1 MENIGNTNTMS
12 PDYVPEDLKVP
23 YDVLELPSQ
32 GLLYPN
38 KKSTVKVEYLT
49 AMDETILTSP
59 NLSQNGKFLSVL
71 LDRKVKDL
79 GFPTEE
85 LLEGDRLAILIWLRA
100 TGYGEIYQQQVYDAK
115 TNDFVVADIN
125 LNELKQKKLEITPDE
140 NGEFE
145 YRLPNK
151 GYLVKFKFTTGKDEE
166 TIDNIDEERQKRYG
180 SDVSERVMIKLEQ
193 QVTEI
198 NGERDKLNISNILKR
213 LPILDARHLRKYI
226 TDNEP
231 GMDLSVKASIPGG
244 ESVDTFLRFTR
255 DFFWP
260 EL

>member
-1 MENIGNTNTMS
+1 MESTNTMTPNS
-12 PDYVPEDLKVP
+12 MPDELRVP

-38 KKSTVKVEYLT
+38 KKSSVKVEYLT

-59 NLSQNGKFLSVL
+59 NLSQNGKFLTVL

-79 GFPTEE
+79 GFPTED

-100 TGYGEIYQQQVYDAK
+100 TGYGEMYNQQVFDSK
-115 TNDFVVADIN
+115 STDFVDAEIN
-125 LNELKQKKLEITPDE
+125 LNDLKQKKLTLTPDE

-145 YRLPNK
+145 FRLPNK
-151 GYLVKFKFTTGKDEE
+151 GLLVKFKFTTGKDEE
-166 TIDNIDEERQKRYG
+166 SIDTIDEDRQKRYG
-180 SDVSERVMIKLEQ
+180 SEVSERVMIKLEQ

-198 NGERDKLNISNILKR
+198 EGERDPLKISNILKR
-213 LPILDARHLRKYI
+213 LPILDARHLRKFI
-226 TDNEP
+226 SENEP
-231 GMDLSVKASIPGG
+231 GMNLSVKASIPGG

>member
-1 MENIGNTNTMS
+1 MENIDNTNTMT
-12 PDYVPEDLKVP
+12 PNYVPEDLKVP

-38 KKSTVKVEYLT
+38 KKSSLKVEYLT

-71 LDRKVKDL
+71 IDRKIKDL
-79 GFPTEE
+79 GFPTED
-85 LLEGDRLAILIWLRA
+85 LLEGDKLAILIWLRA
-100 TGYGEIYQQQVYDAK
+100 TGYGETYSQQVYDK
-115 TNDFVVADIN
+115 STNSFVVGEIN
-125 LNELKQKKLEITPDE
+125 LTELKQKKLVITPDE

-166 TIDNIDEERQKRYG
+166 AIDTIDEDRQKRYG
-180 SDVSERVMIKLEQ
+180 SDVSERLMIKLEQ

-198 NGERDKLNISNILKR
+198 NGERDKLKISNTLKR

-226 TDNEP
+226 SENEP
-231 GMDLSVKASIPGG
+231 GMDLNVKALIPGG
-244 ESVDTFLRFTR
+244 ESIDTFLRFTS

>member
-1 MENIGNTNTMS
+1 MENIDNTNTMS
-12 PDYVPEDLKVP
+12 PNYVPEDLKVP

-38 KKSTVKVEYLT
+38 KKSSVKVEYLT

-71 LDRKVKDL
+71 LERKIKDL
-79 GFPTEE
+79 GFPTED
-85 LLEGDRLAILIWLRA
+85 LLEGDRLSILIWLRA
-100 TGYGEIYQQQVYDAK
+100 TGYGEIYSQQVFDESV
-115 TNDFVVADIN
+115 NDIVIGEIN
-125 LNELKQKKLEITPDE
+125 LVELKQKKLEISPDD

-145 YRLPNK
+145 FRLPNK
-151 GYLVKFKFTTGKDEE
+151 GLLVKFRFTTGKDESNID
-166 TIDNIDEERQKRYG
+166 TIDEDRQKRYG

-198 NGERDKLNISNILKR
+198 EGERDPLKISNILKR

-226 TDNEP
+226 KENEP
-231 GMDLSVKASIPGG
+231 GMDLSVKAKTPGG
-244 ESVDTFLRFTR
+244 GSVDTFLRFTR

>member
-1 MENIGNTNTMS
+1 MESTNTMTPNS
-12 PDYVPEDLKVP
+12 MPDELRVP

-38 KKSTVKVEYLT
+38 KKSSVKVEYLT

-59 NLSQNGKFLSVL
+59 NLSQNGKFLTVL

-79 GFPTEE
+79 GFPTED

-100 TGYGEIYQQQVYDAK
+100 TGYGEIYNQQVFDSK
-115 TNDFVVADIN
+115 STDFVDAEIN
-125 LNELKQKKLEITPDE
+125 LNDLKQKKLTLTPDE

-145 YRLPNK
+145 FRLPNK
-151 GYLVKFKFTTGKDEE
+151 GLLVKFKFTTGKDEE
-166 TIDNIDEERQKRYG
+166 SIDTIDEDRQKRYG
-180 SDVSERVMIKLEQ
+180 SEVSERVMIKLEQ

-198 NGERDKLNISNILKR
+198 EGERDPLKISNILKR
-213 LPILDARHLRKYI
+213 LPILDARHLRKFI
-226 TDNEP
+226 SENEP
-231 GMDLSVKASIPGG
+231 GMNLSVKASIPGG

>member
-1 MENIGNTNTMS
+1 MESTNIMAPNQV
-12 PDYVPEDLKVP
+12 PDELKVP

-79 GFPTEE
+79 GFPTED
-85 LLEGDRLAILIWLRA
+85 LLEGDRLAILIWLRS
-100 TGYGEIYQQQVYDAK
+100 TGYGEIYNQQVYDSNV
-115 TNDFVVADIN
+115 NDFVTSEIN
-125 LNELKQKKLEITPDE
+125 LTDLKQKKLEISPDE
-140 NGEFE
+140 NSEFD
-145 YRLPNK
+145 YLLPNK
-151 GYLVKFKFTTGKDEE
+151 KYLVKFKFTTGKDEE
-166 TIDNIDEERQKRYG
+166 IIDTIDEDRQKRYG
-180 SDVSERVMIKLEQ
+180 SEISERVMIKLEQ

-198 NGERDKLNISNILKR
+198 NGERDKIKISNILKK

-226 TDNEP
+226 SDNEP
-231 GMDLSVKASIPGG
+231 GMNLNVKASIPGG
-244 ESVDTFLRFTR
+244 GSVDTFLRFTR

>member
-1 MENIGNTNTMS
+1 MEPTNTMTPNS
-12 PDYVPEDLKVP
+12 MPDELRVP

-38 KKSTVKVEYLT
+38 KKSSVKVEYLT

-59 NLSQNGKFLSVL
+59 NLSQNGKFLTVL

-79 GFPTEE
+79 GFPTED

-100 TGYGEIYQQQVYDAK
+100 TGYGETYNQQVFDSK
-115 TNDFVVADIN
+115 STDFVDAEIN
-125 LNELKQKKLEITPDE
+125 LNDLKQKKLTLTPDE

-145 YRLPNK
+145 FRLPNK
-151 GYLVKFKFTTGKDEE
+151 GLLVKFKFTTGKDEE
-166 TIDNIDEERQKRYG
+166 SIDTIDEDRQKRYG
-180 SDVSERVMIKLEQ
+180 SEVSERVMIKLEQ

-198 NGERDKLNISNILKR
+198 EGERDPLKISNILKR
-213 LPILDARHLRKYI
+213 LPILDARHLRKFI
-226 TDNEP
+226 SENEP
-231 GMDLSVKASIPGG
+231 GMNLSVKASIPGG

>member
-38 KKSTVKVEYLT
+38 KKSSVKVEYLT

-79 GFPTEE
+79 GFPTDE

-100 TGYGEIYQQQVYDAK
+100 TGYGEIYSQQVYDESV
-115 TNDFVVADIN
+115 NDIVVGEIN
-125 LNELKQKKLEITPDE
+125 LTELEQKKLEITPDE
-140 NGEFE
+140 GGEFE

-151 GYLVKFKFTTGKDEE
+151 GYLVKFRFTTGKDEGIID
-166 TIDNIDEERQKRYG
+166 TIDEDRQKRYG
-180 SDVSERVMIKLEQ
+180 SEVSERVMIKLEQ

-198 NGERDKLNISNILKR
+198 NGERDKIKISNILKK

-226 TDNEP
+226 KENEP
-231 GMDLSVKASIPGG
+231 GMNLNVKAKTPGG
-244 ESVDTFLRFTR
+244 GSVPTFLRFTR

>member
-1 MENIGNTNTMS
+1 MENVSTISEN
-12 PDYVPEDLKVP
+12 YVPDDLKVP

-38 KKSTVKVEYLT
+38 KKSTVNVEYLT

-71 LDRKVKDL
+71 LERKVKDL
-79 GFPTEE
+79 GFPTED

-100 TGYGEIYQQQVYDAK
+100 TGYGEMYSQQVYDSNS
-115 TNDFVVADIN
+115 NDFVVGEIN
-125 LNELKQKKLEITPDE
+125 LAELKQKKLEISPDN

-145 YRLPNK
+145 FRLPNK
-151 GYLVKFKFTTGKDEE
+151 GLLVKFRFTTGKDETIID
-166 TIDNIDEERQKRYG
+166 TIDEDRQKRYG
-180 SDVSERVMIKLEQ
+180 SEVSERVMIKLEQ

-198 NGERDKLNISNILKR
+198 EGERDPLKISNILKR
-213 LPILDARHLRKYI
+213 LPILDARHLRKFI
-226 TDNEP
+226 SDNEP

-244 ESVDTFLRFTR
+244 ESIDTFLRFTR

>member
-1 MENIGNTNTMS
+1 MESTNIMTPNQV
-12 PDYVPEDLKVP
+12 PDELKVP

-79 GFPTEE
+79 GFPTED
-85 LLEGDRLAILIWLRA
+85 LLEGDRLAILIWLRS
-100 TGYGEIYQQQVYDAK
+100 TGYGEIYDSNV
-115 TNDFVVADIN
+115 NDFVTAEIN
-125 LNELKQKKLEITPDE
+125 LTDLKQKKLEISPGE
-140 NGEFE
+140 NGEFD
-145 YRLPNK
+145 YLLPNK
-151 GYLVKFKFTTGKDEE
+151 GYLIKFKFTTGKDEE
-166 TIDNIDEERQKRYG
+166 IIDTIDEDRQKRYG
-180 SDVSERVMIKLEQ
+180 SEVSERVMIKLEQ

-198 NGERDKLNISNILKR
+198 NGERDKIKISNILKK

-231 GMDLSVKASIPGG
+231 GMNLNVKASIPGG
-244 ESVDTFLRFTR
+244 GSVDTFLRFTR